1 MLSSRLPDA
10 TASAKCEIAMN
21 NSFVRFLKSDQGALI
36 LLLGVSA
43 FLLLFGLGARELWGA
58 ETRWANI
65 ALQMLQTGDY
75 FDPYLKGMP
84 YYDKPLPSYW
94 LITAT
99 AHLMGGLGH
108 WSLRL

>member
-1 MLSSRLPDA
+1 MKFW
-10 TASAKCEIAMN
+10 ASD
-21 NSFVRFLKSDQGALI
+21 RGALW
-36 LLLGVSA
+36 LLLGA
-43 FLLLFGLGARELWGA
+43 TALMLLLGLGTRELWGA

-65 ALQMLQTGDY
+65 TLQMLQTGDY

-94 LITAT
+94 LIAAT

-108 WSLRL
+108 WSLRLSSVLAAWLSVWLVYLIGKQLY